1 MSNLKTMKV
10 ILLHT
15 HCRLDAFIGDH
26 DHVSVRE
33 GWPDFTDEKAEVWS
47 GHEHGDA
54 SGEVGIQP

>member
-1 MSNLKTMKV
+1 MKV